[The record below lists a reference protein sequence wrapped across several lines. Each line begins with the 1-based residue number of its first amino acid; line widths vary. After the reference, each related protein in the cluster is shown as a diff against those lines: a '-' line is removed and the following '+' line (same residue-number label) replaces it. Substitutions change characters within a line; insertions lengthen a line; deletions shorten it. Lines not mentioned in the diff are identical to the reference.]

1 MNTELLAQLYQSY
14 TGEAP
19 TSIEPLPG
27 AGSNRKY
34 FRLKGKESLIGVYG
48 TSTEENRAFIYMAR
62 HFSQKGL
69 PVPRILAE
77 SPDQSVYL
85 QDDLG
90 DTSLFQLIKQGR
102 ESGNFSDEETNILK
116 RTIRLLP
123 QIQFEGS
130 KDMDFSYCYPLAT
143 FNHRSVLWDL
153 NYFKYCFLK
162 ATRLLPQ
169 IQFEGSKD
177 MDFSYCYPLAT
188 FNHRSVLWDLNYFKY
203 CFLKAT
209 GLEFQENLLEDDFER
224 MADTLLQI
232 EPQVFMYRDFQSRN
246 IMIREEKTYFID
258 FQGGRKGPF
267 YYDVASFLWQAKA
280 NYPDSLRQELLDE
293 YLDALRP
300 YHAID
305 KEQFL
310 TTLRHFVLFRTLQ
323 VLGAYGFRGYF
334 EKKAHFIQSVPY
346 AIENLRQLLETD
358 FPEYP
363 YLCLMLR
370 KLTELPQF
378 ASIRNRRKLTVRVMS
393 FSYKKGIPEDPSG
406 NGGGYVFDCRAVH
419 NPGKYEQYK
428 QLTGRNKP
436 VIDFLEQDGEILQF
450 LEHVDALADAHVQ
463 RFLERGFTNLSICF
477 GCTGGQHRS
486 VYSAEHVAHHLNEK
500 FGIRIRLIHRE
511 QHIEQILEPR

>member
-77 SPDQSVYL
+77 ATDQSAYL

-90 DTSLFQLIKQGR
+90 DISLFQLIKQGR

-116 RTIRLLP
+116 QTIRLLP
-123 QIQFEGS
+123 QIQFEGN
-130 KDMDFSYCYPLAT
+130 KEM
-143 FNHRSVLWDL
+143 N
-153 NYFKYCFLK
+153 
-162 ATRLLPQ
+162 
-169 IQFEGSKD
+169 
-177 MDFSYCYPLAT
+177 FSYCYPLAT

-246 IMIREEKTYFID
+246 IMIREEKPYFID

-334 EKKAHFIQSVPY
+334 EKRHI
-346 AIENLRQLLETD
+346 
-358 FPEYP
+358 
-363 YLCLMLR
+363 
-370 KLTELPQF
+370 
-378 ASIRNRRKLTVRVMS
+378 
-393 FSYKKGIPEDPSG
+393 SYKVYRMPSKISVNCWKQIFLNIPTYASCYA
-406 NGGGYVFDCRAVH
+406 N
-419 NPGKYEQYK
+419 
-428 QLTGRNKP
+428 
-436 VIDFLEQDGEILQF
+436 
-450 LEHVDALADAHVQ
+450 
-463 RFLERGFTNLSICF
+463 
-477 GCTGGQHRS
+477 
-486 VYSAEHVAHHLNEK
+486 
-500 FGIRIRLIHRE
+500 
-511 QHIEQILEPR
+511 

>member
-77 SPDQSVYL
+77 APDQSAYL

-116 RTIRLLP
+116 QTIRLLP

-143 FNHRSVLWDL
+143 FNR
-153 NYFKYCFLK
+153 
-162 ATRLLPQ
+162 
-169 IQFEGSKD
+169 
-177 MDFSYCYPLAT
+177 
-188 FNHRSVLWDLNYFKY
+188 RSVLWDLNYFKY

-246 IMIREEKTYFID
+246 VMIREGKPYFID

-280 NYPDSLRQELLDE
+280 NYPDSLRQEFLDE

-428 QLTGRNKP
+428 QLTGRDKP

-500 FGIRIRLIHRE
+500 FGVRIHLIHCE

>member
-48 TSTEENRAFIYMAR
+48 TSTEESRAFIYMAR

-77 SPDQSVYL
+77 AADQSAYL

-90 DTSLFQLIKQGR
+90 DISLFQFIKQGR

-116 RTIRLLP
+116 QTI
-123 QIQFEGS
+123 
-130 KDMDFSYCYPLAT
+130 
-143 FNHRSVLWDL
+143 
-153 NYFKYCFLK
+153 
-162 ATRLLPQ
+162 RLLPQ

-246 IMIREEKTYFID
+246 IMIREEKPYFID

-310 TTLRHFVLFRTLQ
+310 TALRHFVLFRTLQ

-393 FSYKKGIPEDPSG
+393 FSYKKGILEDPSG

-428 QLTGRNKP
+428 QLTGRDKP

-500 FGIRIRLIHRE
+500 FGVRIRLIHRE

>member
-1 MNTELLAQLYQSY
+1 M
-14 TGEAP
+14 
-19 TSIEPLPG
+19 
-27 AGSNRKY
+27 
-34 FRLKGKESLIGVYG
+34 KGKESLIGVYG

-77 SPDQSVYL
+77 ATDQSAYL

-90 DTSLFQLIKQGR
+90 DISLFQLIKQGR

-116 RTIRLLP
+116 QTIRLLP
-123 QIQFEGS
+123 QIQFEGN
-130 KDMDFSYCYPLAT
+130 KEM
-143 FNHRSVLWDL
+143 N
-153 NYFKYCFLK
+153 
-162 ATRLLPQ
+162 
-169 IQFEGSKD
+169 
-177 MDFSYCYPLAT
+177 FSYCYPLAT

-246 IMIREEKTYFID
+246 IMIREEKPYFID

-323 VLGAYGFRGYF
+323 VLR
-334 EKKAHFIQSVPY
+334 
-346 AIENLRQLLETD
+346 
-358 FPEYP
+358 
-363 YLCLMLR
+363 
-370 KLTELPQF
+370 
-378 ASIRNRRKLTVRVMS
+378 
-393 FSYKKGIPEDPSG
+393 
-406 NGGGYVFDCRAVH
+406 
-419 NPGKYEQYK
+419 
-428 QLTGRNKP
+428 
-436 VIDFLEQDGEILQF
+436 
-450 LEHVDALADAHVQ
+450 
-463 RFLERGFTNLSICF
+463 
-477 GCTGGQHRS
+477 
-486 VYSAEHVAHHLNEK
+486 
-500 FGIRIRLIHRE
+500 RIRFPWIF
-511 QHIEQILEPR
+511 

>member
-77 SPDQSVYL
+77 AADQSAYL

-90 DTSLFQLIKQGR
+90 DISLFQLIKQGR

-130 KDMDFSYCYPLAT
+130 KEMDFSYCYPLAT
-143 FNHRSVLWDL
+143 FNR
-153 NYFKYCFLK
+153 
-162 ATRLLPQ
+162 
-169 IQFEGSKD
+169 
-177 MDFSYCYPLAT
+177 
-188 FNHRSVLWDLNYFKY
+188 RSVLWDLNYFKY

-246 IMIREEKTYFID
+246 VMIWEEKPYFID

-280 NYPDSLRQELLDE
+280 NYPDSLRQELLNE

-300 YHAID
+300 YHTID

-428 QLTGRNKP
+428 QLTGRDKP

-500 FGIRIRLIHRE
+500 FGVRIRLIHRE

>member
-77 SPDQSVYL
+77 AADQSAYL

-90 DTSLFQLIKQGR
+90 DISLFQFIKQGR

-116 RTIRLLP
+116 QTIRLLP
-123 QIQFEGS
+123 QIQFEGN
-130 KDMDFSYCYPLAT
+130 KEM
-143 FNHRSVLWDL
+143 N
-153 NYFKYCFLK
+153 
-162 ATRLLPQ
+162 
-169 IQFEGSKD
+169 
-177 MDFSYCYPLAT
+177 FSYCYPLAT

-246 IMIREEKTYFID
+246 IMIREEKPYFID

-310 TTLRHFVLFRTLQ
+310 TTLRHFALFRTLQ

-428 QLTGRNKP
+428 QLTGRDKP

-500 FGIRIRLIHRE
+500 FGVRIRLIHRE

>member
-77 SPDQSVYL
+77 AADQSAYL

-90 DTSLFQLIKQGR
+90 DISLFQFIKQGR

-116 RTIRLLP
+116 QTIRLLP
-123 QIQFEGS
+123 QIQFEG
-130 KDMDFSYCYPLAT
+130 
-143 FNHRSVLWDL
+143 R
-153 NYFKYCFLK
+153 
-162 ATRLLPQ
+162 
-169 IQFEGSKD
+169 KD

-246 IMIREEKTYFID
+246 IMIREEKPYFID

-393 FSYKKGIPEDPSG
+393 FSYKKGILEDPSG

-428 QLTGRNKP
+428 QLTGRDKP

-500 FGIRIRLIHRE
+500 FGVRIRLIHRE

>member
-77 SPDQSVYL
+77 AADQSAYL

-90 DTSLFQLIKQGR
+90 DISLFQFIKQGR

-116 RTIRLLP
+116 RTI
-123 QIQFEGS
+123 
-130 KDMDFSYCYPLAT
+130 
-143 FNHRSVLWDL
+143 
-153 NYFKYCFLK
+153 
-162 ATRLLPQ
+162 RLLPQ

-246 IMIREEKTYFID
+246 IMIREEKPYFID

-428 QLTGRNKP
+428 QLTGRDKP

>member
-77 SPDQSVYL
+77 APDQSAYL

-90 DTSLFQLIKQGR
+90 DISLFQLIKQGR

-143 FNHRSVLWDL
+143 FNR
-153 NYFKYCFLK
+153 
-162 ATRLLPQ
+162 
-169 IQFEGSKD
+169 
-177 MDFSYCYPLAT
+177 
-188 FNHRSVLWDLNYFKY
+188 RSVLWDLNYFKY

-246 IMIREEKTYFID
+246 VMIREGKPYFID

-280 NYPDSLRQELLDE
+280 NYPDSLRQELLNE

-300 YHAID
+300 YHTID

-363 YLCLMLR
+363 YLCLTLR

-428 QLTGRNKP
+428 QLTGRDKP

-500 FGIRIRLIHRE
+500 FGVHIHLIHRE

>member
-77 SPDQSVYL
+77 APDQSAYL

-143 FNHRSVLWDL
+143 FNRRS
-153 NYFKYCFLK
+153 
-162 ATRLLPQ
+162 
-169 IQFEGSKD
+169 I
-177 MDFSYCYPLAT
+177 
-188 FNHRSVLWDLNYFKY
+188 LWDLNYFKY

-246 IMIREEKTYFID
+246 IMIREEKPYFID

-378 ASIRNRRKLTVRVMS
+378 ASIRNRRKLTVHVMS

-428 QLTGRNKP
+428 QLTGRDKP

-500 FGIRIRLIHRE
+500 FGVRIRLIHRE

>member
-34 FRLKGKESLIGVYG
+34 FRLKGKESLVGVYG
-48 TSTEENRAFIYMAR
+48 TSTEENRAFIDMAR

-77 SPDQSVYL
+77 AADQSAYL

-90 DTSLFQLIKQGR
+90 DISLFQFIKQGR

-116 RTIRLLP
+116 QTI
-123 QIQFEGS
+123 
-130 KDMDFSYCYPLAT
+130 
-143 FNHRSVLWDL
+143 
-153 NYFKYCFLK
+153 
-162 ATRLLPQ
+162 RLLPQ

-246 IMIREEKTYFID
+246 IMIREEKPYFID

-363 YLCLMLR
+363 YLGLMLR

-393 FSYKKGIPEDPSG
+393 FSYKKGILEDPSG

-428 QLTGRNKP
+428 QLTGRDKP

-500 FGIRIRLIHRE
+500 FGVRIRLIHRE

>member
-130 KDMDFSYCYPLAT
+130 KEMDFSYCYPLAT
-143 FNHRSVLWDL
+143 FNR
-153 NYFKYCFLK
+153 
-162 ATRLLPQ
+162 
-169 IQFEGSKD
+169 
-177 MDFSYCYPLAT
+177 
-188 FNHRSVLWDLNYFKY
+188 RSVLWDLNYFKY

-428 QLTGRNKP
+428 QLTGRDKP

-500 FGIRIRLIHRE
+500 FGVRIRLIHRE

>member
-77 SPDQSVYL
+77 AADQSAYL

-90 DTSLFQLIKQGR
+90 DISLFQFIKQGR

-116 RTIRLLP
+116 QTI
-123 QIQFEGS
+123 
-130 KDMDFSYCYPLAT
+130 
-143 FNHRSVLWDL
+143 
-153 NYFKYCFLK
+153 
-162 ATRLLPQ
+162 RLLPQ

-232 EPQVFMYRDFQSRN
+232 EPQVFMCRDFQSRN
-246 IMIREEKTYFID
+246 IMIREEKPYFID

-393 FSYKKGIPEDPSG
+393 FSYKKGILEDPSG

-428 QLTGRNKP
+428 QLTGRDKP

-500 FGIRIRLIHRE
+500 FGVRIRLIHRE

>member
-77 SPDQSVYL
+77 APDQSAYL

-116 RTIRLLP
+116 QTIRLLP

-130 KDMDFSYCYPLAT
+130 KEMDFSYCYPLAT
-143 FNHRSVLWDL
+143 FNR
-153 NYFKYCFLK
+153 
-162 ATRLLPQ
+162 
-169 IQFEGSKD
+169 
-177 MDFSYCYPLAT
+177 
-188 FNHRSVLWDLNYFKY
+188 RSVLWDLNYFKY

-246 IMIREEKTYFID
+246 IMIREEKPYFID

-428 QLTGRNKP
+428 QLTGRDKP

-500 FGIRIRLIHRE
+500 FGVRIRLIHRE

>member
-77 SPDQSVYL
+77 AADQSAYL

-90 DTSLFQLIKQGR
+90 DISLFQFIKQGR

-116 RTIRLLP
+116 QTIRLLP
-123 QIQFEGS
+123 QIQFEGN
-130 KDMDFSYCYPLAT
+130 KEMNFSYCYPLAA
-143 FNHRSVLWDL
+143 FNRRS
-153 NYFKYCFLK
+153 
-162 ATRLLPQ
+162 
-169 IQFEGSKD
+169 I
-177 MDFSYCYPLAT
+177 
-188 FNHRSVLWDLNYFKY
+188 LWDLNYFKY

-246 IMIREEKTYFID
+246 IMIREEKPYFID

-305 KEQFL
+305 KEQLL

-428 QLTGRNKP
+428 QLTGRDKP

-500 FGIRIRLIHRE
+500 FGVRIRLIHRE

>member
-77 SPDQSVYL
+77 AADQSAYL

-90 DTSLFQLIKQGR
+90 DISLFQFIKQGR

-116 RTIRLLP
+116 QTI
-123 QIQFEGS
+123 
-130 KDMDFSYCYPLAT
+130 
-143 FNHRSVLWDL
+143 
-153 NYFKYCFLK
+153 
-162 ATRLLPQ
+162 RLLPQ

-246 IMIREEKTYFID
+246 IMIREEKPYFID

-293 YLDALRP
+293 YLDALPP

-393 FSYKKGIPEDPSG
+393 FSYKKGILEDPSG

-428 QLTGRNKP
+428 QLTGRDKP

-500 FGIRIRLIHRE
+500 FGVRIRLIHRE

>member
-77 SPDQSVYL
+77 AADQSAYL

-90 DTSLFQLIKQGR
+90 DISLFQLIKQGR

-130 KDMDFSYCYPLAT
+130 KEMDFSYCYPLAT
-143 FNHRSVLWDL
+143 FNR
-153 NYFKYCFLK
+153 
-162 ATRLLPQ
+162 
-169 IQFEGSKD
+169 
-177 MDFSYCYPLAT
+177 
-188 FNHRSVLWDLNYFKY
+188 RSVLWDLNYFKY

-246 IMIREEKTYFID
+246 VMIREGKPYFID

-300 YHAID
+300 YHTID

-428 QLTGRNKP
+428 QLTGRDKP

-500 FGIRIRLIHRE
+500 FGVRIRLIHRE

>member
-77 SPDQSVYL
+77 APDQSAYL

-116 RTIRLLP
+116 QTIRLLP

-130 KDMDFSYCYPLAT
+130 KEMDFSYCYPLAT
-143 FNHRSVLWDL
+143 FNR
-153 NYFKYCFLK
+153 
-162 ATRLLPQ
+162 
-169 IQFEGSKD
+169 
-177 MDFSYCYPLAT
+177 
-188 FNHRSVLWDLNYFKY
+188 RSVLWDLNYFKY

-246 IMIREEKTYFID
+246 IMIREEKPYFID
-258 FQGGRKGPF
+258 FQGGLKGPF

-428 QLTGRNKP
+428 QLTGRDKP

-500 FGIRIRLIHRE
+500 FGVRIRLIHRE

>member
-90 DTSLFQLIKQGR
+90 DISLFQLIKQGR

-143 FNHRSVLWDL
+143 FNR
-153 NYFKYCFLK
+153 
-162 ATRLLPQ
+162 
-169 IQFEGSKD
+169 
-177 MDFSYCYPLAT
+177 
-188 FNHRSVLWDLNYFKY
+188 RSVLWDLNYFKY

-209 GLEFQENLLEDDFER
+209 GLEFQENLLEDDFEH

-246 IMIREEKTYFID
+246 VMIREGKPYFID

-280 NYPDSLRQELLDE
+280 NYPDSLRQELLNE

-300 YHAID
+300 YHTID
-305 KEQFL
+305 KEQYL

-428 QLTGRNKP
+428 QLTGRDKP

-500 FGIRIRLIHRE
+500 FGVHIHLIHRE

>member
-77 SPDQSVYL
+77 AADQSAYL

-90 DTSLFQLIKQGR
+90 DISLFQFIKQGR

-116 RTIRLLP
+116 QTIRLLP
-123 QIQFEGS
+123 QIQFEGN
-130 KDMDFSYCYPLAT
+130 KEMNFSYCYPLAA
-143 FNHRSVLWDL
+143 FNRRS
-153 NYFKYCFLK
+153 
-162 ATRLLPQ
+162 
-169 IQFEGSKD
+169 I
-177 MDFSYCYPLAT
+177 
-188 FNHRSVLWDLNYFKY
+188 LWDLNYFKY

-246 IMIREEKTYFID
+246 IMIREEEPYFID

-428 QLTGRNKP
+428 QLTGRDKP

>member
-69 PVPRILAE
+69 PVPRILTE

-90 DTSLFQLIKQGR
+90 DISLFQLIKQGR

-143 FNHRSVLWDL
+143 FNR
-153 NYFKYCFLK
+153 
-162 ATRLLPQ
+162 
-169 IQFEGSKD
+169 
-177 MDFSYCYPLAT
+177 
-188 FNHRSVLWDLNYFKY
+188 RSVLWDLNYFKY

-246 IMIREEKTYFID
+246 IMIREGKPYFID

-300 YHAID
+300 YHTMD

-428 QLTGRNKP
+428 QLTGRDKP

-500 FGIRIRLIHRE
+500 FGVRIHLIHCE

>member
-77 SPDQSVYL
+77 AADQSAYL

-90 DTSLFQLIKQGR
+90 DISLFQFIKQGR

-116 RTIRLLP
+116 QTIRLLP
-123 QIQFEGS
+123 QIQFEGN
-130 KDMDFSYCYPLAT
+130 KEMNFSYCYPLAA
-143 FNHRSVLWDL
+143 FNRRS
-153 NYFKYCFLK
+153 
-162 ATRLLPQ
+162 
-169 IQFEGSKD
+169 I
-177 MDFSYCYPLAT
+177 
-188 FNHRSVLWDLNYFKY
+188 LWDLNYFKY

-246 IMIREEKTYFID
+246 IMIREEKPYFID

-428 QLTGRNKP
+428 QLTGRDKP

-500 FGIRIRLIHRE
+500 FGVRIRLIHRE